1 MSDAD
6 NMADD
11 RADDIQD
18 TSITGFRWVGSE
30 DASLDAPTLAECGS
44 IIIGRY
50 GGRSDAGAQVN
61 EDGALVWCDPAGA
74 WEFATLLDAH
84 FSAESA
90 ELILATLES
99 ERSRLLAALA
109 LPVDLAFRA
118 LHEALVA
125 IFSDTIFRARCREV
139 YGEASCLL
147 VARKGTY
154 LWWFSV
160 GDCLAYML
168 HNETA
173 RLGQYLLNQR
183 VFFTWIGQHNTFDEP
198 VPCYAS
204 GTQRLDHG
212 ETLIALAT
220 DGLFESI
227 PAFYDQPE
235 QLLYLLASEQ
245 QLYDG
250 VGRALDA
257 IHQAHG
263 RDSATLIAWRVRSR

>member
-1 MSDAD
+1 MSDGAD
-6 NMADD
+6 MS
-11 RADDIQD
+11 
-18 TSITGFRWVGSE
+18 TLSFRWVGSE
-30 DASLDAPTLAECGS
+30 DAFLDAPALAECGS

-50 GGRSDAGAQVN
+50 GGRTDAGARKN

-74 WEFATLLDAH
+74 WEFAVLLDAH

-90 ELILATLES
+90 ELILATLEA
-99 ERSRLLAALA
+99 ERTRLLAALA

-118 LHEALVA
+118 LLEALLA
-125 IFSDTIFRARCREV
+125 IFSDTVFRARCREV
-139 YGEASCLL
+139 YGEASCLIA
-147 VARKGTY
+147 ARKGTY

-204 GTQRLDHG
+204 GTQRLYHG
-212 ETLIALAT
+212 ETLIALTT
-220 DGLFESI
+220 DGVFEAI

-235 QLLYLLASEQ
+235 QLLYLLASEE
-245 QLYDG
+245 QLYES
-250 VGRALDA
+250 VGRALNA
-257 IHQAHG
+257 VHEAHG

>member
-1 MSDAD
+1 
-6 NMADD
+6 MAGS
-11 RADDIQD
+11 DDIQD
-18 TSITGFRWVGSE
+18 TPVISFRWVGSE
-30 DASLDAPTLAECGS
+30 DACLDTPTLAECGS
-44 IIIGRY
+44 IIVGRY
-50 GGRSDAGAQVN
+50 GGRTDAGARKN

-74 WEFATLLDAH
+74 WEFAALLDAH

-90 ELILATLES
+90 ELILATLEA
-99 ERSRLLAALA
+99 ERSRLLAAVA

-118 LHEALVA
+118 LLEELVA
-125 IFSDTIFRARCREV
+125 IFSDTVFRARCREV
-139 YGEASCLL
+139 YGEASCLI

-160 GDCLAYML
+160 GDCLAYLL
-168 HNETA
+168 HPEAA

-183 VFFTWIGQHNTFDEP
+183 VFFTWIGQHNTFDEQT
-198 VPCYAS
+198 PCYAS
-204 GTQRLDHG
+204 GTQRLYHG

-220 DGLFESI
+220 DGVFESI
-227 PAFYDQPE
+227 PVFYHQPE
-235 QLLYLLASEQ
+235 QLLYLLAREQ

-257 IHQAHG
+257 VHDAHG